1 MTAIEDLYLVQN
13 GVNDVVDQDHNTL
26 VDAANYLNDT
36 LGGVINFGNG
46 IEGNLKVGVISAPTA
61 TDVAVPTSN
70 ETGYLTGTFY
80 YKYSLYN
87 LSGETA
93 VVNASSTVTVA
104 AKNVKVTIPAQA
116 SNTNVTGF
124 YIYRSTDDITYYRV
138 GFIAVDDVTSGA
150 TEFIDNNPITSGT
163 APAGATTSTS
173 ATISG
178 RYYCNTLTLLSGQT
192 LNITNKAEIIA
203 TDIIDFQSG
212 SIVDGDGGKAT
223 TSYGYL
229 QIAANSGGT
238 SLSLIDGGFSSNG
251 NKIAES
257 NDVLKKHVNWY
268 NHQGHG
274 SGNAQYYYA
283 QAGASLLCYAK
294 NRLNLNGTINLNGDV
309 GSGAAAASGGGSGG
323 VFYGI
328 SELID
333 KTSLTA
339 NLNGGNAFS
348 VGGGGSTV
356 YGGGGGIWFLAYN
369 YLLGTGTINVNA
381 GTNLTS
387 STTSNHVFGG
397 GCGGDANQVG
407 KIIES
412 NIREVNPQQV

>member
-163 APAGATTSTS
+163 APAGASTSTS

-178 RYYCNTLTLLSGQT
+178 KYFCKTLTLLSGQT
-192 LNITNKAEIIA
+192 INIEDTDTGTARLSIIA
-203 TDIIDFQSG
+203 TDIIDIQSG
-212 SIVDGDGGKAT
+212 STISGTGAKKLRLTTQPVANSTGNATTDSGVGQGLAISGQTVLANSTLVFKTFNNCFGKNGMGTDT
-223 TSYGYL
+223 TSY
-229 QIAANSGGT
+229 AGG
-238 SLSLIDGGFSSNG
+238 SLAL
-251 NKIAES
+251 
-257 NDVLKKHVNWY
+257 
-268 NHQGHG
+268 
-274 SGNAQYYYA
+274 
-283 QAGASLLCYAK
+283 YAK
-294 NRLNLNGTINLNGDV
+294 NRVNLNGTFTLNGSSPSV
-309 GSGAAAASGGGSGG
+309 AGSGGGAGMIC
-323 VFYGI
+323 VC
-328 SELID
+328 SEIID
-333 KTSLTA
+333 KTGITA
-339 NLNGGNAFS
+339 NLNGGNS
-348 VGGGGSTV
+348 NGT
-356 YGGGGGIWFLAYN
+356 YHGGGGGLYYSIAN
-369 YLLGTGTINVNA
+369 SHIGSGTINVNA
-381 GTNLTS
+381 GTTGG
-387 STTSNHVFGG
+387 STNTGG
-397 GCGGDANQVG
+397 GSGGASDSVG
-407 KIIES
+407 IIIEGNLVDS
-412 NIREVNPQQV
+412 GVQEV